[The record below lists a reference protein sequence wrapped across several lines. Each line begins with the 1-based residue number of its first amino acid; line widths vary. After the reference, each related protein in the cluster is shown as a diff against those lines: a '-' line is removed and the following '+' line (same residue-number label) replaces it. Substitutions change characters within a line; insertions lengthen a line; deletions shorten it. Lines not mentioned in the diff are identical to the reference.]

1 MQEADESKK
10 KAGND
15 KTINHQVPIALYIEN
30 NLSISSW
37 KSSESTAYLYVV
49 S

>member
-1 MQEADESKK
+1 MHEADESKK
-10 KAGND
+10 VAGND
-15 KTINHQVPIALYIEN
+15 KTIYHQVPIALYTEN
-30 NLSISSW
+30 NLSISKW